1 MSNIYQRND
10 GGGDNIAGD
19 KIAGDKIG
27 RDKIVHYHS
36 QNLVQA
42 VQDIKNLITQL
53 SQDYDS
59 NTPLGQIQMSAKIVE
74 SIEAN
79 PTLKQRTFNAIK
91 EGGATALEE
100 AINHPVAKITIATL
114 KGFIDA

>member
-36 QNLVQA
+36 QNLVQVA
-42 VQDIKNLITQL
+42 QDIQNLIAQL

-59 NTPLGQIQMSAKIVE
+59 NTPLGQIQMSTKIIE

>member
-1 MSNIYQRND
+1 MST
-10 GGGDNIAGD
+10 
-19 KIAGDKIG
+19 KII
-27 RDKIVHYHS
+27 
-36 QNLVQA
+36 
-42 VQDIKNLITQL
+42 
-53 SQDYDS
+53 
-59 NTPLGQIQMSAKIVE
+59 E

>member
-1 MSNIYQRND
+1 MSNIYQRNN
-10 GGGDNIAGD
+10 GGDNIAGD
-19 KIAGDKIG
+19 KIEGDKIG
-27 RDKIVHYHS
+27 RDKIVHNHS
-36 QNLVQA
+36 QNLVQSA
-42 VQDIKNLITQL
+42 QDIQNLIAQF

-59 NTPLGQIQMSAKIVE
+59 NTPLGQIQMSTKIIENIE
-74 SIEAN
+74 SN

-91 EGGATALEE
+91 EVGATALEE

>member
-27 RDKIVHYHS
+27 RDKIVYNHS
-36 QNLVQA
+36 PNLVQA
-42 VQDIKNLITQL
+42 AQDIQSLIAQF
-53 SQDYDS
+53 SKDYDT
-59 NTPLGQIQMSAKIVE
+59 NTPLGQIQMSNKVIE
-74 SIEAN
+74 SIEGN